1 MALPYEDASTGNAA
15 FTEAEKILRRFG
27 CDNFGVMQD
36 WARGIT
42 IVQFRWRER
51 TVKLEASWAG
61 YSAAWLKENPYT
73 HRRKSSR
80 TEWEAKA
87 RTKGQL
93 AVPSILRDWIKAQVT
108 AIEVGLMPFD
118 HVFMPYMLAND
129 GRRVIDHMES
139 VLQLEGPQT

>member
-1 MALPYEDASTGNAA
+1 MSLPYEEASSGSAA
-15 FTEAEKILRRFG
+15 LAEAEKILRRFG

-36 WARGIT
+36 WSRGVTVI
-42 IVQFRWRER
+42 QFQWRAR

-61 YSAAWLKENPYT
+61 YSAAWLKENPWT
-73 HRRKSSR
+73 HRRKASR
-80 TEWEAKA
+80 QAWETKA

-118 HVFMPYMLAND
+118 HVFMPHMLAND

-139 VLQLEGPQT
+139 VLKLEGPRE